1 MRGSV
6 SSATNVRGDSI
17 GKHLVELLGGYSNTL
32 VDLDCDFGMDAIVA
46 IGDGINSSA
55 FYNLSITGVHGRA
68 AVRHSY
74 KSSTTPITAED
85 ITVDT
90 VGEYGVIV
98 VKNGASLNGAIIT
111 TN

>member
-17 GKHLVELLGGYSNTL
+17 GKHLVELLGGHSNTL

-46 IGDGINSSA
+46 IGRDDNSGGII
-55 FYNLSITGVHGRA
+55 YNLNIEGIHGRA

-74 KSSTTPITAED
+74 SSD
-85 ITVDT
+85 
-90 VGEYGVIV
+90 
-98 VKNGASLNGAIIT
+98 
-111 TN
+111 